1 MNPVYFVCILK
12 KTISVVYLKKSKTKF
27 EKYFMEIDTSVKEA
41 LIPAK
46 KPRATSNKKKTA
58 KIDRFFEKPVTETVQ
73 QQPVFVE
80 TPEQI
85 VPVANEPVIFL
96 DEKEPIFSFLNKKNI
111 FWMFLFVLI
120 VSLVGMSGYFYF
132 QYKKATAVDAGKNEI
147 ASYVLKIGKFMI
159 LPEGEEPTMAT
170 VADKERLSSQSF
182 FAKAENGDKVLFFSK
197 SQKAILYRP
206 SQNMIIEATAM
217 AGGISNGTVP
227 NSEVVSPAK
236 QSPPV
241 IEESAPVQNQ
251 SVEQVKNEDVKMGEV
266 VIEDVEVIVN
276 NGTSQK
282 GLAKTV
288 AEKIS
293 KLDGVNVVSTGNTVG
308 NFDKTIVVDFSGKN
322 AGIAEKIASEL
333 GGEVGNLPSSE
344 INPEADI
351 LIIAGKL

>member
-1 MNPVYFVCILK
+1 MAINTNIKEEVIIAK
-12 KTISVVYLKKSKTKF
+12 KT
-27 EKYFMEIDTSVKEA
+27 
-41 LIPAK
+41 
-46 KPRATSNKKKTA
+46 RATSNKKKTA
-58 KIDRFFEKPVTETVQ
+58 KIDRFFEKPVIETVQ

-80 TPEQI
+80 APEQNA
-85 VPVANEPVIFL
+85 PVSSEQVIFL
-96 DEKEPIFSFLNKKNI
+96 DEKKPIFSFINKKNI

-147 ASYVLKIGKFMI
+147 ASYVLKIGKFMV

-217 AGGISNGTVP
+217 AGGISGGTVP
-227 NSEVVSPAK
+227 NSEVVVSQK
-236 QSPPV
+236 QVAPT
-241 IEESAPVQNQ
+241 EEVKPVQEQ
-251 SVEQVKNEDVKMGEV
+251 PKTQTAVEETKTQEAV
-266 VIEDVEVIVN
+266 VENAKVVVN

-282 GLAKTV
+282 GLAKIV

-293 KLDGVNVVSTGNTVG
+293 KLNGVNIVNTGNTVG

-322 AGIAEKIASEL
+322 AKIAEEIAKEL

-351 LIIAGKL
+351 LVIAGK